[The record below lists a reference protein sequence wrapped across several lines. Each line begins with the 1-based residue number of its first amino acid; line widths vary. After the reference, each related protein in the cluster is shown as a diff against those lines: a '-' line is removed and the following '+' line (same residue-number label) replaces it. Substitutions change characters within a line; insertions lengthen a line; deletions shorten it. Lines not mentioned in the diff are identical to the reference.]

1 MSMTMHPDKQL
12 YELLQRI
19 EGCGYF
25 DRPASENGDD
35 EASVMLCHRY
45 PFDVTMTTGVTG
57 GGCGR

>member
-1 MSMTMHPDKQL
+1 MSMTIHPDKQL

-35 EASVMLCHRY
+35 EVSVM
-45 PFDVTMTTGVTG
+45 PSIPV
-57 GGCGR
+57 